1 MLSEPIQLG
10 DDVMKLLERLGGLL
24 ANAKMVE
31 EKKNLWR
38 FDHASLEPTLA
49 ELLARLEE
57 LQILQKVRKIPSHF
71 LNSSQPPFS
80 QGSGCNVW
88 RIAGP
93 TQINENSAHIIPVR
107 IISDQ
112 PRFVPGHALA
122 LGFATHI
129 DAPVIISPQLE
140 FIVALPPPANPQ

>member
-10 DDVMKLLERLGGLL
+10 DDVMKLLERLGALL
-24 ANAKMVE
+24 ANAEMVE

-57 LQILQKVRKIPSHF
+57 LQILQK
-71 LNSSQPPFS
+71 
-80 QGSGCNVW
+80 GSGCNVW

-107 IISDQ
+107 IISDK

-129 DAPVIISPQLE
+129 DAPVIISPQLD